1 MLILLTQVTGGVLI
15 GDVLGLILT
24 RLAGHHMNA
33 RQLALTIL
41 ASLILGL
48 ILSLIGFV
56 IQSI

>member
-1 MLILLTQVTGGVLI
+1 MLILLTQVSGGVLI

-24 RLAGHHMNA
+24 RLAGHDMNA
-33 RQLALTIL
+33 RQLTLTVL

-48 ILSLIGFV
+48 ILSLIGFA

>member
-24 RLAGHHMNA
+24 RLAGHRMTT
-33 RQLALTIL
+33 RQLTLTIL

-48 ILSLIGFV
+48 ILSLIGFT

>member
-24 RLAGHHMNA
+24 RLAGHHMNT
-33 RQLALTIL
+33 RQLTLTIL

-48 ILSLIGFV
+48 ILSLIGFT

>member
-33 RQLALTIL
+33 R
-41 ASLILGL
+41 
-48 ILSLIGFV
+48 
-56 IQSI
+56 